1 MDQGAIEKAMDCAC
15 GESGIYRKSDGW
27 CKRWIR
33 ENRRSD
39 ECCKQWIREQWKE
52 RWLVRAVDQ
61 RVIEGAMDGSW
72 RIEGAMDGSWRIE
85 GAMSVASDGS
95 GSNGRSDGWCKRL
108 TREQ

>member
-1 MDQGAIEKAMDCAC
+1 MVRVMDQGAIEKAMDCAC

-61 RVIEGAMDGSW
+61 RVIEGAMDGS
-72 RIEGAMDGSWRIE
+72 GRIE